1 MDIVATNTLK
11 SLKRRNWAS
20 IISLWGKKYKYK
32 KWHSGS
38 GAKMHG
44 NLNKMALLG
53 RLKFPGTYNLKHWNL
68 TLRLCQTIKHSWQSN
83 MKWFDSDSNK
93 LLAENTRFAQKIC
106 IFICFLTVIPLFYA
120 QKWIAHISLCPFT
133 LFKEQLERF
142 VPIALYKRATMSN
155 SLKLHM
161 IKERP

>member
-53 RLKFPGTYNLKHWNL
+53 RLKFPGTYNLKH
-68 TLRLCQTIKHSWQSN
+68 
-83 MKWFDSDSNK
+83 
-93 LLAENTRFAQKIC
+93 
-106 IFICFLTVIPLFYA
+106 
-120 QKWIAHISLCPFT
+120 
-133 LFKEQLERF
+133 
-142 VPIALYKRATMSN
+142 
-155 SLKLHM
+155 
-161 IKERP
+161 